1 MTIFDFADSINK
13 NLVITRHSNQDERYT
28 ASFERSEVKDGC
40 ALIGEYGQGNS
51 PLGAVIDYWNKIQGK
66 RLVFNAMSNT
76 HRQEFM
82 VPIEG

>member
-13 NLVITRHSNQDERYT
+13 NLVITRHPNQNERYT
-28 ASFERSEVKDGC
+28 VSFEFGEIKDESV
-40 ALIGEYGQGNS
+40 LIGEYGTGNS

-66 RLVFNAMSNT
+66 RLVFNAMNDR
-76 HRQEFM
+76 RQEFI

>member
-13 NLVITRHSNQDERYT
+13 NLVITRHANQDERYT
-28 ASFERSEVKDGC
+28 VSFERSEVKDGS

-66 RLVFNAMSNT
+66 KLVFNAMTSS
-76 HRQEFM
+76 RQEFI